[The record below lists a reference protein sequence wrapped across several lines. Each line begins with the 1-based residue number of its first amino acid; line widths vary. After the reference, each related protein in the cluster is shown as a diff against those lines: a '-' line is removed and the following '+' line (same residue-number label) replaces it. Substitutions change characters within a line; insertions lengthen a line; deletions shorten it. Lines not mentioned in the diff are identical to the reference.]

1 MNKISAKDVK
11 IGIKETLMVL
21 HEMGSNAEEC
31 ISSIQTAFIYHK
43 TLPLEESKAIAESI
57 KKQEVL
63 LTTRITEIIGDD
75 PGAERYVTIPGHL
88 SRIAEDI
95 EKFID
100 CVDKKIRENI
110 LFSDRAVNE
119 SVFLLQ
125 RLVEILRP
133 TTDMILA
140 RNIFL
145 SEYVQKSQSDLS
157 KMADEYATLHE
168 ERLIKGVC
176 LPPASSLYI
185 SMLDHIKQIAW
196 HAKQIAVKLSE

>member
-21 HEMGSNAEEC
+21 YEMGNNAEEC

-43 TLPLEESKAIAESI
+43 SLPLEESKVITESI

-63 LTTRITEIIGDD
+63 LTTRITEIIRDD
-75 PGAERYVTIPGHL
+75 PAAERYVSIPGHL

-100 CVDKKIRENI
+100 LVDKKNRDHV
-110 LFSDRAVNE
+110 LFSDKAVNE
-119 SVFLLQ
+119 AMFLLQ

-133 TTDMILA
+133 ATDMILA

-145 SEYVQKSQSDLS
+145 SKYVQKSQSDLS

-168 ERLIKGVC
+168 ERLIKGDC
-176 LPPASSLYI
+176 LPVSSSLYI
-185 SMLDHIKQIAW
+185 GMLDHIKRIAW
-196 HAKQIAVKLSE
+196 HAKQITVKLS

>member
-21 HEMGSNAEEC
+21 YEMGNNAEEC

-43 TLPLEESKAIAESI
+43 SLPLEESKAITESI

-63 LTTRITEIIGDD
+63 LTTRITEIIRDD
-75 PGAERYVTIPGHL
+75 PGAERYVSIPGHL

-100 CVDKKIRENI
+100 LVDKKNRDHI
-110 LFSDRAVNE
+110 LFSDKAVNE
-119 SVFLLQ
+119 SMFLLQ
-125 RLVEILRP
+125 RLIEILRP

-145 SEYVQKSQSDLS
+145 SKYVQNSQSDLS
-157 KMADEYATLHE
+157 KLADEYATLHE
-168 ERLIKGVC
+168 ERLIKGDC
-176 LPPASSLYI
+176 LPVSSSLYI
-185 SMLDHIKQIAW
+185 GMLDHIKRIAW
-196 HAKQIAVKLSE
+196 HAKQITVKLS